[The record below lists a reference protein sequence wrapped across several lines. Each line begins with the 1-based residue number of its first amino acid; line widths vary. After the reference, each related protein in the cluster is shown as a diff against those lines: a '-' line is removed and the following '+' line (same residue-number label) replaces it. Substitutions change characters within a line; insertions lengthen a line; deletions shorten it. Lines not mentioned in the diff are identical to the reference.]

1 LSPLGSIKIN
11 FTTRKK
17 GVPPQYLNEAI
28 PLATAKDI
36 DVDIPPDDW
45 GKVDD
50 FIDDG
55 IVEVHDIGDDKIRA
69 IQAMLL
75 AIHILFRP
83 ADPQEKNTR
92 EDCLSLGKI
101 RE

>member
-36 DVDIPPDDW
+36 DV
-45 GKVDD
+45 